1 MAHKGDKPNDMR
13 SEAERVKPR
22 AHGRPFGVEPSGEP
36 VASERD
42 LRQRVLVTL
51 QGEPEWPNAAI
62 EVDVRG
68 TTVWLKGSVDT
79 VNAKYRVEETVK
91 RVRGVEK
98 IENDLAIRVG
108 EALEE
113 FTRNAD
119 AARLRDELRRGING
133 K

>member
-119 AARLRDELRRGING
+119 AARLRDQLRRGTHRE
-133 K
+133 